1 MKARRPLAF
10 PTTLAIF
17 LLFSAGPASPSPGS
31 PASAPADV
39 AGHWEGPIQTPGMEL
54 KVLVDLKVAAG
65 AGLEGTIDIPA
76 QGAKGL
82 PLEAVEVRDRA
93 VSFAIRGIPGQP
105 TFKGTLS
112 AEGATIEGSFS
123 QGGQTFPFRLSRGA
137 EPAKAAAQ
145 ALEGFPDWAR
155 KTMADWKVPG
165 LAVAVV
171 KNGEVV
177 LMEGYGVRD
186 VASQAAVTPD
196 TLFAIGSATK
206 AFTATALALLVDDG
220 RLNWDTP
227 VRAYLPSFK
236 LKDPLASERM
246 TPRDLVTHRSGLPR
260 HDLVWYAAPL
270 TRREL
275 VARLEFLEPSADF
288 RARWQYQNLMFMTAG
303 YLAGEV
309 AGMPWED
316 LVRARI
322 FAPLGMRGS
331 NFSVEDSKRSADFAK
346 PHQEKDER
354 VIEIPFRNIDAV
366 GPAGSINSSVRDMS
380 RWLLL
385 QLGGGK
391 VGDTTVLTGPGLAE
405 LHKPQMVV
413 GDSGQDPE
421 ISGTSYAMGWFVES
435 YRGHVRVHHGGAIDG
450 FIAMVTF
457 LPREGIGVVAL
468 ANLGGTGLPEVVARQ
483 AIDRLLGLPPI
494 DWSARLLQRRE
505 AGRKAEKSGK
515 AKGAEERKPGT
526 RPAHALDEY
535 VGDYEHPAY
544 GVVSVSRSAAPTP
557 DAASKPSKGKPQ
569 AAPAPALAG
578 AFHGIP
584 MALEHWHYET
594 WKATPSDPAMSE
606 DTLFVQFHDSV
617 GGDVDRLTINL
628 EPSAPEIAFAKKPPS
643 RLSDPA
649 FLRGLTGAY
658 TMADNPTF
666 TITIDLKGTGLTAFV
681 PGQPIYDLVPY
692 RGTEFRLKQLTGFA
706 VRFVLDE
713 KGAVKEAL
721 LVQPNAVFTIRRK

>member
-1 MKARRPLAF
+1 MKARPPLA
-10 PTTLAIF
+10 LAF
-17 LLFSAGPASPSPGS
+17 ALLSLPALASAASLS
-31 PASAPADV
+31 PAAAPAAAADV
-39 AGHWEGPIQTPGMEL
+39 AGHWEGPIQLPGTEL
-54 KVLVDLKVAAG
+54 KVLVDLKAGAAG
-65 AGLEGTIDIPA
+65 GLEGTIDIPA

-82 PLEAVEVRDRA
+82 PLEALEVTDRA

-112 AEGATIEGSFS
+112 ADGVSIEGSFT

-145 ALEGFPDWAR
+145 ALDGFSDWVR

-177 LMEGYGVRD
+177 LQEGYGVRD
-186 VASQAAVTPD
+186 VASGAPVTPD

-220 RLNWDTP
+220 KVNWDTP
-227 VRAYLPSFK
+227 VRAYLPAFK
-236 LKDPLASERM
+236 LKDPVASERM

-260 HDLVWYAAPL
+260 HDLVWYASPL
-270 TRREL
+270 SRKEL
-275 VARLEFLEPSADF
+275 VSRLEFLEPSADF
-288 RARWQYQNLMFMTAG
+288 RSRWQYQNLMFMTAG

-322 FAPLGMRGS
+322 FAPLGMKGS
-331 NFSVEDSKRSADFAK
+331 NFSVEESKRSADFAK
-346 PHQEKDER
+346 PYQEKDEK
-354 VIEIPFRNIDAV
+354 VLEIPFRNIDAV
-366 GPAGSINSSVRDMS
+366 GPAGAVNSSVRDMS

-413 GDSGQDPE
+413 GESGQDPE
-421 ISGTSYAMGWFVES
+421 VTGTSYAMGWFVES
-435 YRGHVRVHHGGAIDG
+435 YRGHLRVQHGGAIDG

-505 AGRKAEKSGK
+505 AGRKAEKAGK
-515 AKGAEERKPGT
+515 AKGAGERKPGT

-535 VGDYEHPAY
+535 AGDYEHPAY
-544 GVVSVSRSAAPTP
+544 GVVSVSR
-557 DAASKPSKGKPQ
+557 AS
-569 AAPAPALAG
+569 APAPAAPPKAPKVNPQLPPPVLA
-578 AFHGIP
+578 ATFHGIP

-594 WKATPSDPAMSE
+594 WKATPTDPAMSDE
-606 DTLFVQFHDSV
+606 TLFVQFHDSV
-617 GGDVDRLTINL
+617 GGEVDRLTVNL
-628 EPSAPEIAFAKKPPS
+628 EPAASEIAFTKKAPA

-649 FLRGLTGAY
+649 FLGGLTGVY
-658 TMADNPTF
+658 TMADNPSF
-666 TITIDLKGTGLTAFV
+666 TITIDLKGTALTAFV

-692 RGTEFRLKQLTGFA
+692 RGTEFRLKQVTGFA
-706 VRFVLDE
+706 IRFALDE
-713 KGAVKEAL
+713 KGVVREAL
-721 LVQPNAVFTIRRK
+721 LIQPNAVFTIRRK